1 MKFYKICSV
10 YLYRAALFE
19 VILVIHKDVLFHCH
33 NKKFYSTGP
42 MVKRERE
49 AVKEIQGKLKSIF
62 FFNLDFF
69 PVDKLKRT

>member
-10 YLYRAALFE
+10 YLYRAALIE
-19 VILVIHKDVLFHCH
+19 LILVMYEDALFHCQD
-33 NKKFYSTGP
+33 KKFYSIGP

-62 FFNLDFF
+62 
-69 PVDKLKRT
+69 LKFRCFSC